1 MLEGTQVGA
10 YRVLQRIG
18 SGGMGSV
25 WIAEHVAL
33 GRRAALKMLHPEM
46 TVHPEMVARF
56 FNEARATTAIT
67 DPGIVQIFDFGQHVD
82 GRAYIVME
90 LLEGEPLDRRLKREG
105 SLSLL
110 DGLRLMRQVASTLG
124 AAHLRGVIHR
134 DVKPENIFIVR
145 DPEVAGGERTKV
157 LDFGIAKLVGDQAGA
172 LTHTS
177 AVMGTP
183 TFMSPEQCRGAG
195 RVDQRSDVYALGCV
209 LFTLVAGRPPFVSE
223 GVGDIIAMHLR
234 EPPPTPSQ
242 LRAGV
247 PHEIDR
253 LVLRCLAKDPGQRF
267 QTASE
272 LATAIDALLS
282 ALHLS
287 PAIPALGT
295 SNAITTL
302 SGATGASHRMLAAR
316 TRVGIV
322 TAGIGVGALGGAVAL
337 IVVRGGTHEQHVR
350 APPPTP
356 EPTASPLPTVAAAP
370 SAGSAASPTESP
382 TPAAGSAASPTESPT
397 PAAARVRQAPPDPK
411 VTVVPSLKDT
421 MTKFLAWS
429 HDHPGAPCP
438 DAGLLGA
445 PDDPWGH
452 PPKITCTRQPADQMA
467 GAISAGPDGVSGT
480 DDDIASWQLGAGVTD
495 IVRGARW
502 QVAPAAPP
510 AARPRPAASPTAR
523 PQPAA
528 PPTSP
533 ARAPTKSAPLQL
545 DENGLPIH
553 R

>member
-46 TVHPEMVARF
+46 TLHAEIVARF

-209 LFTLVAGRPPFVSE
+209 LFTLVAGRPPFVSD
-223 GVGDIIAMHLR
+223 GIGDIIAMHLR
-234 EPPPTPSQ
+234 EQPPTPSQ

-272 LATAIDALLS
+272 LATAIDALLG
-282 ALHLS
+282 ALHLN
-287 PAIPALGT
+287 PAMPALGT

-316 TRVGIV
+316 TRVGMV

-337 IVVRGGTHEQHVR
+337 VVVRGGAHEEHVR

-356 EPTASPLPTVAAAP
+356 EPTASPLPTMAAAP
-370 SAGSAASPTESP
+370 SAGSAASPT
-382 TPAAGSAASPTESPT
+382 ASPA

-411 VTVVPSLKDT
+411 ATVVPSLKDT

-429 HDHPGAPCP
+429 HDHPGAACP
-438 DAGLLGA
+438 DASLLGA

-452 PPKITCTRQPADQMA
+452 PPKITCNGQPADQMA
-467 GAISAGPDGVSGT
+467 GAISAGPDGVPGT
-480 DDDIASWQLGAGVTD
+480 HDDIASWQLGQDVTE

-510 AARPRPAASPTAR
+510 TARPRPAAP
-523 PQPAA
+523 PA
-528 PPTSP
+528 SP
-533 ARAPTKSAPLQL
+533 ARAATKSAPLQL
-545 DENGLPIH
+545 DENGLPI
-553 R
+553 RR